1 MWKIRRGKRGR
12 EAGKWGRGINSSAG
26 EWEPGGEGW
35 QTAGGKYFMVSFEG
49 TRAEGWVGDSA
60 GAAHSLDG
68 SVGAWGVEGL
78 RVPRTNQ

>member
-1 MWKIRRGKRGR
+1 MGKGHQQQFWKVRTRR
-12 EAGKWGRGINSSAG
+12 
-26 EWEPGGEGW
+26 GEGW
-35 QTAGGKYFMVSFEG
+35 QTARGKYFMVSFEG
-49 TRAEGWVGDSA
+49 TWAEGWVGDSA

>member
-1 MWKIRRGKRGR
+1 MRLESGEGASTAVLESENLEGR
-12 EAGKWGRGINSSAG
+12 EAR
-26 EWEPGGEGW
+26 
-35 QTAGGKYFMVSFEG
+35 QTARGKYFMVSFEG
-49 TRAEGWVGDSA
+49 TWAEGWVGDSA